1 MPLVHTLM
9 RFIKVRYFVIEV
21 TSQAGSTEGSDNM
34 SRVLNLKINR
44 EGAEWT
50 PHMQSGFDLC
60 LDFTQDTW
68 SEIAKKLSVKIKSTL
83 LSPGLLFTKFSRI
96 RCLFLNVKTY

>member
-21 TSQAGSTEGSDNM
+21 TSQAGSTEGCDNM

-44 EGAEWT
+44 EGE
-50 PHMQSGFDLC
+50 
-60 LDFTQDTW
+60 
-68 SEIAKKLSVKIKSTL
+68 E
-83 LSPGLLFTKFSRI
+83 
-96 RCLFLNVKTY
+96 

>member
-9 RFIKVRYFVIEV
+9 RFIKVRCFVIEV
-21 TSQAGSTEGSDNM
+21 TTSAVKLAQLRKKKSAEF
-34 SRVLNLKINR
+34 KINNR
-44 EGAEWT
+44 EGEELM

-68 SEIAKKLSVKIKSTL
+68 
-83 LSPGLLFTKFSRI
+83 
-96 RCLFLNVKTY
+96 